1 MKTKDK
7 KELLKKGEKELEALL
22 KEARESLFN
31 LRLEK
36 AQNKLKNLRSIF
48 IKRKEI
54 AKILTAIEER
64 RIKDAKNI

>member
-48 IKRKEI
+48 VKRKEI